1 MPKEQE
7 TNMKIADLKS
17 YNGLHRIAKA
27 DEEKVWAEVDRI
39 LEETPDM
46 TELQKRELKYK
57 RDKVQ
62 SFKKKFS
69 KRVSERVKNPSTIQ
83 VHRLYWENLPEL
95 MKIVGINYRRLL
107 EVVATDEDGNSYPI
121 KWPNE
126 ELELLCYICDKILD
140 ADARRALLDLVK
152 SSAPMWIRELVESDR
167 APLNKLFDYTK
178 IVEELRGE
186 TRLIAKQAGLEKEY
200 IAKTAK
206 NKETILAHSQI
217 PLLADH
223 FDVSVHYLLGL
234 DENTTVLAEN
244 GTTEMIIDYYRLLE
258 QNQRNALLTAL
269 EMHTG
274 FGGENA

>member
-1 MPKEQE
+1 MRAE
-7 TNMKIADLKS
+7 DLKN

-27 DEEKVWAEVDRI
+27 DEEKVWDEVNQI
-39 LEETPDM
+39 LEGTPNM

-62 SFKKKFS
+62 EFKMKYA
-69 KRVSERVKNPSTIQ
+69 KRISERLKNPTTIQ
-83 VHRLYWENLPEL
+83 MHRLYWENLPDL

-121 KWPNE
+121 KWPSPD
-126 ELELLCYICDKILD
+126 LELLCFICDKILD
-140 ADARRALLDLVK
+140 ADARRILLDLVK

>member
-1 MPKEQE
+1 
-7 TNMKIADLKS
+7 MKIADLKS

-27 DEEKVWAEVDRI
+27 DEEKIWAEVDRI

-152 SSAPMWIRELVESDR
+152 TSAPMWIRELVESDR

>member
-1 MPKEQE
+1 MRAE
-7 TNMKIADLKS
+7 DLKN

-27 DEEKVWAEVDRI
+27 DEEKVWDEVNQI
-39 LEETPDM
+39 LEGTPNM

-62 SFKKKFS
+62 EFKMKYA
-69 KRVSERVKNPSTIQ
+69 KRISERLKNPTTIQ
-83 VHRLYWENLPEL
+83 MHRLYWENLPDL

-121 KWPNE
+121 KWPSPD
-126 ELELLCYICDKILD
+126 LELLCFICDKILD
-140 ADARRALLDLVK
+140 ADARRILLDLVK

-206 NKETILAHSQI
+206 NNETILAHSQI
-217 PLLADH
+217 PLLADS
-223 FDVSVHYLLGL
+223 FGVSVHYLLGL

-258 QNQRNALLTAL
+258 ENQRKSFIEAL